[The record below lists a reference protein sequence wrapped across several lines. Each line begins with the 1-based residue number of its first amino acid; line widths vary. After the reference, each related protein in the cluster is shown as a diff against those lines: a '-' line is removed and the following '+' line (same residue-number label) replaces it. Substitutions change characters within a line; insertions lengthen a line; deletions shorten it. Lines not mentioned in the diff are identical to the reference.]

1 MSTAVAVTF
10 LEQIPQILVVED
22 DRIVRR
28 LAIDILREQGYRV
41 LEAAAGWDALGICE
55 KEKSPIDLILTDVV
69 MPHMSGPE
77 LIERLR
83 QVRKDF
89 KVLYMTRYTDE
100 AIIQHGVVD
109 KTINLIHKPFT
120 VEKLARKFRE
130 ILDKN

>member
-1 MSTAVAVTF
+1 
-10 LEQIPQILVVED
+10 
-22 DRIVRR
+22 
-28 LAIDILREQGYRV
+28 
-41 LEAAAGWDALGICE
+41 
-55 KEKSPIDLILTDVV
+55 
-69 MPHMSGPE
+69 MSGPE